1 MISSRVDP
9 TQFSRTVTS
18 QRRGWLDATY
28 VVAPDRGGG
37 GPSERAT
44 KCVQLRSIN
53 ISRILALVAR
63 PPCAALSPIEREHFL
78 GFLDT
83 RPRDLSNRR
92 NEEWGEVCS
101 MQRRGSFSRGENNAG
116 TMPTGE

>member
-1 MISSRVDP
+1 MA
-9 TQFSRTVTS
+9 
-18 QRRGWLDATY
+18 RRN
-28 VVAPDRGGG
+28 VRGGARPRGG